1 MPSDIVIQARGL
13 GKAFELY
20 QRPLDRAKQFLLGGR
35 GKYFEEFWAVR
46 DVNLEIR
53 RGESLGII
61 GRNGAGKST
70 LLQLICGI
78 VSPTSGTLTVYGKIA
93 TMLALGAGFSSE
105 LSGREN
111 IYIAATALGLS
122 STEIRKRLDSI
133 MDFAGLG
140 AFIEQPLRH
149 YSSGMQARLAFAISA
164 HVDADILVIDEVL
177 SVGDAAF
184 GVKCMEFIRDFQTR
198 GTILLV
204 SHDLAAVANVC
215 SRAIFI
221 DQGSIKADSSPADVI
236 HEYVAS
242 TYASSDT
249 GGTFR
254 TGAGQGPADAGA
266 TADASDEATLNP
278 SAQWFGTGGATIL
291 EVAFTEGGKR
301 PLTLV
306 RGGEQVLLR
315 ITARAECDL
324 ALPIVGFIVHDRMGQ
339 DVFVSNTF
347 LSHAGDPLRISAGS
361 TFVGEFAF
369 EMPRLKAGQYSL
381 CVSVA
386 EGTQENHIQ
395 HHWINS
401 AILFEAA
408 PLEPIFGVFTVPT
421 PLNRIR
427 LLDNSQAPQSAP
439 AKQEDGQQSF
449 GNN

>member
-1 MPSDIVIQARGL
+1 MLGIGQSMRSDVVIRARGL

-20 QRPLDRAKQFLLGGR
+20 QRPLDRAKQFLSGKR

-53 RGESLGII
+53 RGESLGIV

-70 LLQLICGI
+70 LLQMICGI
-78 VSPTSGTLTVYGKIA
+78 VSPTTGTLTVQGKIA
-93 TMLALGAGFSSE
+93 TMLGLGAGFSPE

-122 STEIRKRLDSI
+122 SAAIRKRFDSI
-133 MDFAGLG
+133 LDFAGLG

-149 YSSGMQARLAFAISA
+149 YSSGMQARLAFAISV

-184 GVKCMEFIRDFQTR
+184 GAKCMEFIRNFQTR

-204 SHDLAAVANVC
+204 SHDLPAVANVC
-215 SRAIFI
+215 SRAIFV
-221 DQGSIKADSSPADVI
+221 DQGLIKADSDPANVI
-236 HEYVAS
+236 HEYVSS
-242 TYASSDT
+242 TYASADT
-249 GGTFR
+249 GGTFQ
-254 TGAGQGPADAGA
+254 TGVGHDPSDVVATVDTLGEGQ
-266 TADASDEATLNP
+266 LNP
-278 SAQWFGTGGATIL
+278 GAQWFGTRGATIV
-291 EVAFTEGGKR
+291 EVAFTDSNQR
-301 PLTLV
+301 PLALV

-315 ITARAECDL
+315 ISARAESDL

-339 DVFVSNTF
+339 EVFVSNTF
-347 LSHAGDPLRISAGS
+347 LSHAGDPIRISAGS
-361 TFVGEFAF
+361 TFVGEFSF

-408 PLEPIFGVFTVPT
+408 PIEPIFGVFTVRT

-427 LLDNSQAPQSAP
+427 LLGNSQAPQSAP
-439 AKQEDGQQSF
+439 AKQE
-449 GNN
+449 

>member
-1 MPSDIVIQARGL
+1 MLGIGRSMRSDVVIRTRGL

-20 QRPLDRAKQFLLGGR
+20 QRPLDRAKQFILGKH

-46 DVNLEIR
+46 DVNLEVR

-78 VSPTSGTLTVYGKIA
+78 VAPTTGTRMVQGKIA
-93 TMLALGAGFSSE
+93 TMLGLGAGFSPD

-122 STEIRKRLDSI
+122 SAEIRKRFDAI

-140 AFIEQPLRH
+140 PFIEQPLRH
-149 YSSGMQARLAFAISA
+149 YSSGMQARLAFAICV

-184 GVKCMEFIRDFQTR
+184 GARCMQFIRDFQTR

-204 SHDLAAVANVC
+204 SHDLPAIANVC
-215 SRAIFI
+215 DRAIFV
-221 DQGSIKADSSPADVI
+221 DHGSIRADGSPADVI
-236 HEYVAS
+236 HEYVSS
-242 TYASSDT
+242 TYAAIDI
-249 GGTFR
+249 GGTFQ
-254 TGAGQGPADAGA
+254 TGVGGESADAGA
-266 TADASDEATLNP
+266 TVDIPGGGQLNP
-278 SAQWFGTGGATIL
+278 DAQWFGTRGATIVD
-291 EVAFTEGGKR
+291 VAFTDGNHR

-306 RGGEQVLLR
+306 RGGEQVVLR
-315 ITARAECDL
+315 ISARAERDL
-324 ALPIVGFIVHDRMGQ
+324 AMPIAGFIVHDRMGQ
-339 DVFVSNTF
+339 EVFVSNTF
-347 LSHAGDPLRISAGS
+347 LSHAGDPMQISAGS
-361 TFVGEFAF
+361 TFVGEFGF
-369 EMPRLKAGQYSL
+369 EMPRLKAGQYAL

-386 EGTQENHIQ
+386 EGTQDHHIQ

-408 PLEPIFGVFTVPT
+408 PIEPVFGIFTIRT

-427 LLDNSQAPQSAP
+427 LLSNSQAPQSAP
-439 AKQEDGQQSF
+439 ARQP
-449 GNN
+449 